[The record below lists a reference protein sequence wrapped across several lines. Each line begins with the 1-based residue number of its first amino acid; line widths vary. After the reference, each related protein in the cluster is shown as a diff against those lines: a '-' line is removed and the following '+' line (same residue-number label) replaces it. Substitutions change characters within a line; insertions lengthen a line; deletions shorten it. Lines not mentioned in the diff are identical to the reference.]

1 MGAQPKRKIGNV
13 QQQVRRA
20 AKKLELQQLGKCD
33 HCGEPV
39 RSHRMCTSCGYY
51 KGRPVQNIAHQH

>member
-20 AKKLELQQLGKCD
+20 AKKMELEKLGTCD
-33 HCGEPV
+33 HCHEPV
-39 RSHRMCTSCGYY
+39 RSHRMCESCGYY
-51 KGRPVQNIAHQH
+51 KGKPVLAIQK

>member
-20 AKKLELQQLGKCD
+20 AKKMKLERLSSCA
-33 HCGEPV
+33 HCGEAV

-51 KGRPVQNIAHQH
+51 KGKPVLAIKK